1 MGCNCG
7 HSKAKKLNNL
17 DSLDHLKLAF
27 EVEKNILS
35 VKELD
40 QYDDFDTQEIFS
52 AYNQLFPNQRIKP
65 TLDQAV
71 GQLRIASERYSQSSR

>member
-1 MGCNCG
+1 MGCKCG
-7 HSKAKKLNNL
+7 HGKATKLNNL

-27 EVEKNILS
+27 EVEKNTLNN
-35 VKELD
+35 KELD
-40 QYDDFDTQEIFS
+40 QYDDFDIQEIFS
-52 AYNQLFPNQRIKP
+52 VYNQLFPNQRIKP